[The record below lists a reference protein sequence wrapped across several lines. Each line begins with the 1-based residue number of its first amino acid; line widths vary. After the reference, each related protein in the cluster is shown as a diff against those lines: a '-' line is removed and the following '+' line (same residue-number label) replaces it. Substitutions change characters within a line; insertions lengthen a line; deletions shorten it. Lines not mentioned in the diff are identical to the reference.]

1 MASTSIR
8 VAVVGA
14 GDFGR
19 RHIAALAALPEF
31 DLVAVADRN
40 EEAALEAAQLHG
52 TRPFSSLEAI
62 LATGGIDDVGIDA
75 VVIATPP
82 AAHMADLLMA
92 LDHGLPVLVEKPVVT
107 SEEDLAGLES
117 LPAALRRLVLPG
129 HISRYLP
136 SFCALRERMRGETV
150 RAIRAVRYV
159 PRERLAMHGESHPAL
174 SAMVHDFD
182 LIRALVPSE
191 LAHVS
196 SVQSWIDPARPHP
209 QAVFVHLRFADGTVA
224 SVDNLWTLPHARK
237 YIDARLEVS
246 SDATLAVLSLPGGE
260 VSLATS
266 AGEYAPAV
274 ELEGSVYGVPAGALA
289 NQLRYFAA
297 HVQGTAVDT
306 AVTLEDALWSVR
318 LALQVQRQASGS

>member
-1 MASTSIR
+1 MVSTSIR

-31 DLVAVADRN
+31 DLVAVADSA
-40 EEAALEAAQLHG
+40 EAAADEVAQLHG
-52 TRPFSSLEAI
+52 ARPFSSLEAV
-62 LATGGIDDVGIDA
+62 LAGLEIDA

-92 LDHGLPVLVEKPVVT
+92 LDHVLPVLVEKPVAT
-107 SEEDLAGLES
+107 SEEDLAGLEG

-159 PRERLAMHGESHPAL
+159 PRERVAMHGESHPAL

-191 LAHVS
+191 LVDVS
-196 SVQSWIDPARPHP
+196 SVQSRIDPSRPHP
-209 QAVFVHLRFADGTVA
+209 QAVFVHLRFADGTIA

-246 SDATLAVLSLPGGE
+246 SDETLAILSLPGGE
-260 VSLATS
+260 VSFVTP

-297 HVQGTAVDT
+297 RIRGTAVDT

-318 LALQVQRQASGS
+318 LALQVQQQASGA

>member
-14 GDFGR
+14 GDFGK
-19 RHIAALAALPEF
+19 RHIAVLAALPEF

-40 EEAALEAAQLHG
+40 EASAGDAAQLHG
-52 TRPFSSLEAI
+52 ARPFSSLAEV
-62 LATGGIDDVGIDA
+62 LAWGGIDAIVL
-75 VVIATPP
+75 ATPP
-82 AAHMADLLMA
+82 AAHIADLLLA
-92 LDHGLPVLVEKPVVT
+92 LDRGLPVLVEKPVVT
-107 SEEDLAGLES
+107 SEEDVAGLEG
-117 LPAALRRLVLPG
+117 LPAQLKRLVLPG

-191 LAHVS
+191 LDHVS
-196 SVQSWIDPARPHP
+196 SVQSWIDRALPHP
-209 QAVFVHLRFADGTVA
+209 QAVFVHLRFADGTMA

-246 SDATLAVLSLPGGE
+246 SDETLAVLSLPGGE

-274 ELEGSVYGVPAGALA
+274 ELEGSVYGVPSGALA

-297 HVQGTAVDT
+297 HVRGTAVDT

-318 LALQVQRQASGS
+318 LALQVQRQASGT

>member
-1 MASTSIR
+1 MISTSIR

-19 RHIAALAALPEF
+19 RHIAVLAALPEF
-31 DLVAVADRN
+31 ELVAVADRN
-40 EEAALEAAQLHG
+40 EGAARESAQLHG
-52 TRPFSSLEAI
+52 ARPFSSLEAV
-62 LATGGIDDVGIDA
+62 LAQLEIDA

-82 AAHMADLLMA
+82 AAHVADLFIS
-92 LDHGLPVLVEKPVVT
+92 LDKALPVLVEKPVAT
-107 SEEDLAGLES
+107 SEEDLARLEN
-117 LPAALRRLVLPG
+117 LPSPLRQLVLPG

-136 SFCALRERMRGETV
+136 SFCALRERMSGESV

-159 PRERLAMHGESHPAL
+159 PRERVAMHGESHPAL

-182 LIRALVPSE
+182 LIRALAPSE
-191 LAHVS
+191 LVHVS

-209 QAVFVHLRFADGTVA
+209 QAVFVHLRFADGTIA
-224 SVDNLWTLPHARK
+224 SVDNLWTLPHSRK

-246 SDATLAVLSLPGGE
+246 SDETLAVLSLPGGE
-260 VSLATS
+260 VSF
-266 AGEYAPAV
+266 AGPAGDYSPAV

-297 HVQGTAVDT
+297 HVRGTVADT

-318 LALQVQRQASGS
+318 LALQVQRQASDA

>member
-14 GDFGR
+14 GDFGK
-19 RHIAALAALPEF
+19 RHIAVLAALPEF

-40 EEAALEAAQLHG
+40 EASAGDAAQLHG
-52 TRPFSSLEAI
+52 ARPFSSLAEV
-62 LATGGIDDVGIDA
+62 LAWGGIDAIVL
-75 VVIATPP
+75 ATPP
-82 AAHMADLLMA
+82 AAHIADLLLA
-92 LDHGLPVLVEKPVVT
+92 LDRGLPVLVEKPVVT
-107 SEEDLAGLES
+107 SEEDVAGLEG
-117 LPAALRRLVLPG
+117 LPAQLKRLVLPG

-191 LAHVS
+191 LDHVS
-196 SVQSWIDPARPHP
+196 SVQSWIDRALPHP
-209 QAVFVHLRFADGTVA
+209 QAVFVHLRFADGTMA

-246 SDATLAVLSLPGGE
+246 SDETLAVLSLPGGE

-274 ELEGSVYGVPAGALA
+274 ELEGSVYGVPSGALA

-297 HVQGTAVDT
+297 HVRETAVDT

-318 LALQVQRQASGS
+318 LALQVQRQASGA

>member
-1 MASTSIR
+1 MGSTSIR
-8 VAVVGA
+8 VAVIGA

-19 RHIAALAALPEF
+19 RHIALLSALPEF
-31 DLVAVADRN
+31 DLVAIADRN
-40 EEAALEAAQLHG
+40 EAAARESAQAHG
-52 TRPFSSLEAI
+52 ALPFNSLEAVLDTLEI
-62 LATGGIDDVGIDA
+62 NA

-82 AAHMADLLMA
+82 VAHMADLLMA
-92 LDHGLPVLVEKPVVT
+92 LDHALPALVEKPVVT
-107 SEEDLAGLES
+107 SEEDLARLES
-117 LPAALRRLVLPG
+117 LPAELRRMVLPG

-159 PRERLAMHGESHPAL
+159 PRERVAMHGESHPAL

-191 LAHVS
+191 LEHVS

-209 QAVFVHLRFADGTVA
+209 QGVFVHLRFADGTIA
-224 SVDNLWTLPHARK
+224 SVDNLWTLPHSRK

-246 SDATLAVLSLPGGE
+246 SDETLATLSLPGGE
-260 VSLATS
+260 VSFDAPD
-266 AGEYAPAV
+266 GEYAPAI
-274 ELEGSVYGVPAGALA
+274 ELEGSVYGIPAGALA

-297 HVQGTAVDT
+297 HVWGTAVDT

-318 LALQVQRQASGS
+318 LALKVQQQASDA